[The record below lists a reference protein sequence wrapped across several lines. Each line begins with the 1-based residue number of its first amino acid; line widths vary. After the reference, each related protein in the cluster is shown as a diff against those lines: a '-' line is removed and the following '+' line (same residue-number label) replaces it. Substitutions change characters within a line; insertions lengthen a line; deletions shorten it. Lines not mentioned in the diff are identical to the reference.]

1 MPNYTQKNKATKGN
15 MAAQQK
21 KKKYTSVE
29 NSDGTTTN
37 TFEKKRKLGKNKGEV
52 KKRVTSIVKK
62 EKSGETKGLASVT
75 QKYNK
80 EGKLKKEK
88 GFGKKK
94 ELASLRKSV
103 KKNDSL
109 AASQQRGKVSSMKH
123 NALRNA
129 SKNRSSSTTS
139 EKPKKTTTVLAETGG
154 GDKFNTGFK
163 MGRIET
169 KPVSNVKQMADTG
182 FDDLKVAKSPDSFPY
197 AALMKGKAMTSDEMA
212 LAPSRQVMRNR
223 ENIDFDSSTDRGI
236 KSLYTGKRQEEHHTS
251 GMPKFIT
258 SAESG
263 ERFNTTTGGIDEG
276 SFSKITTKIPERSKV
291 TATESGENYEKGE
304 EFYVDPAKMHAKHP
318 SQQRMGNMVNKVATY
333 NMPNVKAAQ
342 KKYHK

>member
-1 MPNYTQKNKATKGN
+1 MKQEA
-15 MAAQQK
+15 
-21 KKKYTSVE
+21 
-29 NSDGTTTN
+29 
-37 TFEKKRKLGKNKGEV
+37 FRK
-52 KKRVTSIVKK
+52 
-62 EKSGETKGLASVT
+62 
-75 QKYNK
+75 
-80 EGKLKKEK
+80 
-88 GFGKKK
+88 
-94 ELASLRKSV
+94 
-103 KKNDSL
+103 
-109 AASQQRGKVSSMKH
+109 
-123 NALRNA
+123 A
-129 SKNRSSSTTS
+129 SKNKSSSS
-139 EKPKKTTTVLAETGG
+139 SKEPKKTTTVLAETGG

-163 MGRIET
+163 MGRIKSNT
-169 KPVSNVKQMADTG
+169 ASTAKPMAETG
-182 FDDLKVAKSPDSFPY
+182 FDDLKVAESPDKFQY

-276 SFSKITTKIPERSKV
+276 SFTKITTNIPERSKV
-291 TATESGENYEKGE
+291 TATEDSDKYQKGE
-304 EFYVDPAKMHAKHP
+304 EFYLDPAKMHAQHP
-318 SQQRMGNMVNKVATY
+318 SKQRMANMVNKVATY